1 MYDERIAG
9 PMRAE
14 LTQLGFE
21 ETRTPQ
27 EVDAALQEK
36 KGTVLVVV
44 NSVCGCAAGV
54 ARPAIALALES
65 DVKPDRMITVFAGN
79 DREATQRAREY
90 FVGYRPSSPAV
101 ALFQDG
107 ELVKMIERLLKAISN
122 LNTLIIGH
130 PTGRIQLRR
139 DAYQFDMYVV
149 LVEVV
154 KCRVAMELNSYP
166 DRLDLNDVYL
176 CQVR

>member
-27 EVDAALQEK
+27 EVDAVMQDK

-54 ARPAIALALES
+54 ARPAIALSLEN

-90 FVGYRPSSPAV
+90 FAGYRPSSPSI
-101 ALFQDG
+101 ALFRDG
-107 ELVKMIERLLKAISN
+107 ELVKMVERWQIE
-122 LNTLIIGH
+122 
-130 PTGRIQLRR
+130 GRAAHDIAAEL
-139 DAYQFDMYVV
+139 AASYNQFCAK
-149 LVEVV
+149 E
-154 KCRVAMELNSYP
+154 AA
-166 DRLDLNDVYL
+166 
-176 CQVR
+176 VR